1 MALFSSRRVPVGG
14 VWFPLFALLSENNM
28 KARGDSLRDFI
39 EIFVEHLRSERNS
52 SKNTVESYVFDL
64 VDFCDFIKI
73 DVSFIVEDTIVGYLS
88 YLKEKQFSTS
98 SVKRKLSALR
108 QFFKFLYEE
117 EIISNNPMNFIHQ
130 PKCSRPL
137 PKIISEEMVMKLR
150 NATNFFPLE
159 EKVRADLMLYLLYGS
174 GLRVSELISLRQN
187 SIINAQFVRILGKGS
202 KERIVP
208 LAHQVLSLVEE
219 WRGICPKSMWLFPS
233 VNPEKHITRQRVFQI
248 LKQIAAF
255 SGIDPTKVSP
265 HVLRHAFATHI
276 LDNGADLLSVKKMLG
291 HQDISTTEIYT
302 HVSRKKLKEIVTK
315 CHPLS

>member
-1 MALFSSRRVPVGG
+1 MDE
-14 VWFPLFALLSENNM
+14 VWFPLSAPPEVKNV
-28 KARGDSLRDFI
+28 KARGDSPCDFL

-52 SKNTVESYVFDL
+52 SKNTVESYVLDL
-64 VDFCDFIKI
+64 LDFGNFVKTDASSVTENDVVD
-73 DVSFIVEDTIVGYLS
+73 YLS
-88 YLKEKQFSTS
+88 YLREKQFRTS

-130 PKCSRPL
+130 PKHTRPL
-137 PKIISEEMVMKLR
+137 PKIISEEMVTKLQ
-150 NATNFFPLE
+150 NATNFFSYE
-159 EKVRADLMLYLLYGS
+159 DKVRADLMLYLLYGS
-174 GLRVSELISLRQN
+174 GLRVSELISLKQN
-187 SIINAQFVRILGKGS
+187 SIVNAQFVRIFGKGS
-202 KERIVP
+202 RERIVP
-208 LAHQVLSLVEE
+208 LAHRVLSLVEE
-219 WRGICPKSMWLFPS
+219 WKMVCPKSVWLFPS
-233 VNPEKHITRQRVFQI
+233 VNSEKHITRQRVFQI

-255 SGIDPTKVSP
+255 SGVDPTKVSP

-302 HVSRKKLKEIVTK
+302 HVSRKKLKEIVSK